1 MWLRMLRLM
10 FGLIPWLHSSCPV
23 PKTRKVSRCPP
34 QPQMVPSRT
43 RVWYVFHLQFTGGCW
58 RFLFF
63 HGYRRQWVFV
73 NHPFL
78 SWELVLVPFIFPFF
92 LVAVEFS
99 MPRIL
104 LPLFLRWSN
113 HVKGLS
119 NPSDWCFFVFFV
131 NWLSTM
137 QQTSFCQVQ
146 DDWKP
151 DVMVFVNSAREAPS
165 LVDLVGH
172 LFHPAQCSWEHIHN
186 RI

>member
-73 NHPFL
+73 NHPF
-78 SWELVLVPFIFPFF
+78 PFMRTGSGALHFPLF

-99 MPRIL
+99 LPRIL

-119 NPSDWCFFVFFV
+119 NPSDWCFFCFFCKLV
-131 NWLSTM
+131 IDHAANIFL
-137 QQTSFCQVQ
+137 
-146 DDWKP
+146 P
-151 DVMVFVNSAREAPS
+151 SAGRLETRCHG
-165 LVDLVGH
+165 LCE
-172 LFHPAQCSWEHIHN
+172 QCSWGSILGWFGWSFVPSSTMFLGTYT
-186 RI
+186 